1 MSADTDIM
9 TLRYNILQEVRRKKL
24 SKDDERRLRAEQG
37 VYGISVAADL
47 VGVGQQTLRLYE
59 RKGLVEPERTE
70 GGTRRYSEN
79 DVERMRRIGELVDDG
94 LNLAGVDK
102 VLRLEEINAALQ
114 RELDVA
120 KERDRGQ
127 KRPANQR

>member
-1 MSADTDIM
+1 MS
-9 TLRYNILQEVRRKKL
+9 N
-24 SKDDERRLRAEQG
+24 DDEQQLRAEQG

-70 GGTRRYSEN
+70 GGTRRYSVN

-114 RELDVA
+114 QELDVA
-120 KERDRGQ
+120 KERDRRQ
-127 KRPANQR
+127 KRSTNPR

>member
-94 LNLAGVDK
+94 LNLAGFDK

>member
-1 MSADTDIM
+1 MS
-9 TLRYNILQEVRRKKL
+9 NN
-24 SKDDERRLRAEQG
+24 DERRLRAEQG

-79 DVERMRRIGELVDDG
+79 DVERLRRIGELVDDG

-102 VLRLEEINAALQ
+102 VLQLEEVNATLQ
-114 RELDVA
+114 RELDAA
-120 KERDRGQ
+120 KEQGRRQ
-127 KRPANQR
+127 KRSAKQS

>member
-1 MSADTDIM
+1 MS
-9 TLRYNILQEVRRKKL
+9 N
-24 SKDDERRLRAEQG
+24 DDERRLRAEQG

-120 KERDRGQ
+120 KDRDRRQ
-127 KRPANQR
+127 KRSAKQG

>member
-9 TLRYNILQEVRRKKL
+9 TLRYNILQEARRKKL
-24 SKDDERRLRAEQG
+24 SNNDERRLRAEQG

-79 DVERMRRIGELVDDG
+79 DVERLRRIGELVDDG

-102 VLRLEEINAALQ
+102 VLQLEEVNATLQ
-114 RELDVA
+114 RELDAA
-120 KERDRGQ
+120 KEQGRRQ
-127 KRPANQR
+127 KRSAKQS

>member
-1 MSADTDIM
+1 M
-9 TLRYNILQEVRRKKL
+9 TLRYNILQEARRKKL
-24 SKDDERRLRAEQG
+24 SNNDERRLRAEQG

-79 DVERMRRIGELVDDG
+79 DVERLRRIGELVDDG

-102 VLRLEEINAALQ
+102 VLQLEEVNATLQ
-114 RELDVA
+114 RELDAA
-120 KERDRGQ
+120 KEQGRQQ
-127 KRPANQR
+127 KRSAKQS

>member
-24 SKDDERRLRAEQG
+24 GKDDERRLRAEQG

-120 KERDRGQ
+120 KERDQRQ
-127 KRPANQR
+127 KRPAKQG

>member
-1 MSADTDIM
+1 M

-24 SKDDERRLRAEQG
+24 GNDDERRLRAEQG

-79 DVERMRRIGELVDDG
+79 DVERLRRIGELVDDG

-102 VLRLEEINAALQ
+102 VLRLEEVNAALQ
-114 RELDVA
+114 RELDAA
-120 KERDRGQ
+120 KERDRRQ
-127 KRPANQR
+127 KRSAKQG

>member
-1 MSADTDIM
+1 MG
-9 TLRYNILQEVRRKKL
+9 N
-24 SKDDERRLRAEQG
+24 DDERRLRAEQG

-59 RKGLVEPERTE
+59 RKGLVEPGRTE

-79 DVERMRRIGELVDDG
+79 DVERLRRIGELVDDG

-102 VLRLEEINAALQ
+102 VLRLEEVNAALQ
-114 RELDVA
+114 RELDAA
-120 KERDRGQ
+120 KERDRRQ
-127 KRPANQR
+127 KRSAKQG

>member
-9 TLRYNILQEVRRKKL
+9 TLRYNVLQEARRKKL
-24 SKDDERRLRAEQG
+24 SNNDERRLRAEQG

-79 DVERMRRIGELVDDG
+79 DVERLRRIGELVDDG

-102 VLRLEEINAALQ
+102 VLQLEEVNATLQ
-114 RELDVA
+114 RELDAA
-120 KERDRGQ
+120 KEQGRQQ
-127 KRPANQR
+127 KGSTKQS

>member
-1 MSADTDIM
+1 M

-120 KERDRGQ
+120 KERDQRQ
-127 KRPANQR
+127 KRPAKQG

>member
-1 MSADTDIM
+1 M

-24 SKDDERRLRAEQG
+24 GKDDEQRLRAEQG

-120 KERDRGQ
+120 KERDQPKKQSAKQG
-127 KRPANQR
+127 

>member
-1 MSADTDIM
+1 MS
-9 TLRYNILQEVRRKKL
+9 N
-24 SKDDERRLRAEQG
+24 DDEQQLRAEQG

-70 GGTRRYSEN
+70 GGTRRYSVN

-94 LNLAGVDK
+94 LNLAGVKAVMELEDE
-102 VLRLEEINAALQ
+102 VVRLRRQLNDVMAEAREAVERVHRQ
-114 RELDVA
+114 YRRELVPV
-120 KERDRGQ
+120 KQ
-127 KRPANQR
+127 TPAPYTKPRR

>member
-1 MSADTDIM
+1 M
-9 TLRYNILQEVRRKKL
+9 